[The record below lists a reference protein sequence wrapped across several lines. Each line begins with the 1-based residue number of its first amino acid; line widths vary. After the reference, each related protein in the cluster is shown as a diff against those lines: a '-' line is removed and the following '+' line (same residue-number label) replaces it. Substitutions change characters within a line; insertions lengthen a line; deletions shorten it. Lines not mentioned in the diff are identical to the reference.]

1 MNPCVLYDDNKYKMW
16 YAAGETY
23 EPNVLAYAE
32 STDGINW
39 VKSRINPIFTAEKG
53 NIYEQDRVGGC
64 QVIKTEDMG
73 YIMFYIGY
81 ENIDKAQICI
91 AHSDNGI
98 TQWKKSTAN
107 PIIFPQANSWD
118 KDACYK
124 PSFLWNEEEN
134 KWMLWYNGRSET
146 DEFIGYAYKAGRNLF

>member
-1 MNPCVLYDDNKYKMW
+1 
-16 YAAGETY
+16 
-23 EPNVLAYAE
+23 
-32 STDGINW
+32 
-39 VKSRINPIFTAEKG
+39 
-53 NIYEQDRVGGC
+53 
-64 QVIKTEDMG
+64 MG

-107 PIIFPQANSWD
+107 PIIVPQANSWD

-134 KWMLWYNGRSET
+134 KWMLWYNGRRGRVEQIGAAWHPGKNL
-146 DEFIGYAYKAGRNLF
+146 EF